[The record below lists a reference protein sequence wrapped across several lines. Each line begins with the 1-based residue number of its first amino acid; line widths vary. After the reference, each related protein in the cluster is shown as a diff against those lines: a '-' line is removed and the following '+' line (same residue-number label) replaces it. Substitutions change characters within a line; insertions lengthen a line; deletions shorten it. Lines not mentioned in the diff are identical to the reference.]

1 MHCRAQRLI
10 ADRKRSPLWARQSL
24 EKEDGMTLTAL
35 TRTTALAT
43 ILAASITSSASAQT
57 ATVGPHYPNTTLAQA
72 TPGQGPAVQP
82 AQPRVIPVQPD
93 GMPAQPRI
101 APVQPD
107 VTPAQPGMMCPGMM
121 MGQGTM
127 QPAQP
132 GAQSAQPGMM
142 GSMMGQGMTCPM
154 MRSGMTDGTGAMP
167 MMGPRGHMMKVIF
180 AIADTNG
187 DGGLSF
193 EEVTAVH
200 KRIFERVDG
209 NKDGKVTREEIQTF
223 MRE

>member
-1 MHCRAQRLI
+1 
-10 ADRKRSPLWARQSL
+10 
-24 EKEDGMTLTAL
+24 MTLTAL

-43 ILAASITSSASAQT
+43 ILAAGITSSAT
-57 ATVGPHYPNTTLAQA
+57 ALTAVVDPHHPNATLAQA

-82 AQPRVIPVQPD
+82 AKPIVIPVQPD
-93 GMPAQPRI
+93 GTPAQPRI

-107 VTPAQPGMMCPGMM
+107 VTPAQPGMMGPGMM
-121 MGQGTM
+121 MGQGAM
-127 QPAQP
+127 PPAQP

-142 GSMMGQGMTCPM
+142 GGMMGQGMTCPM
-154 MRSGMTDGTGAMP
+154 MRSGMMGGMRGMP
-167 MMGPRGHMMKVIF
+167 MMGPRGHMMKVMF
-180 AIADTNG
+180 AIVDTNG

-200 KRIFERVDG
+200 KRIFERVGG